1 MTFNGYV
8 QKQSREG
15 QPWLQ
20 DRNFFRFTSLYVD
33 LWSIQSVSTADY
45 YVILKNFDE
54 KFTFVGAK
62 KFWDSS
68 ALGLSHPIS
77 LKFTPNFDFSS
88 DASSPTK

>member
-33 LWSIQSVSTADY
+33 LLSIQSVSTVDY
-45 YVILKNFDE
+45 YLILKNFD
-54 KFTFVGAK
+54 KNVGRSKIVVLFLLSDCGDKRSTLRFWWTFPFFGYFRK
-62 KFWDSS
+62 
-68 ALGLSHPIS
+68 S
-77 LKFTPNFDFSS
+77 LH
-88 DASSPTK
+88 